1 MAGAVIGL
9 VFGTNMFGDILS
21 DEAAGLVGGL
31 GMAPGLCVGP
41 DYCMAQA
48 THGSAP
54 DIAGRNIANPFAMI
68 ESARMMLSWL
78 ANKKGDAA
86 GVRAAD
92 ELAQAMTAVLA
103 DKEAVTPDLGGSG
116 TTTGMGQAICHKLEQ
131 L

>member
-1 MAGAVIGL
+1 
-9 VFGTNMFGDILS
+9 
-21 DEAAGLVGGL
+21 
-31 GMAPGLCVGP
+31 
-41 DYCMAQA
+41 
-48 THGSAP
+48 
-54 DIAGRNIANPFAMI
+54 
-68 ESARMMLSWL
+68 MMLSWL

-116 TTTGMGQAICHKLEQ
+116 TTTGMGQAICRKLEQ